1 MYGKL
6 YEQTF
11 TGSMV
16 GSGPVTFAVWAYIVA
31 HTKPDHSV
39 EVNARIL
46 ALLIGCEE
54 EEVVA
59 AIKSFCE
66 PDHAS
71 RNKNHQGRKLIKEG
85 EYLYFV
91 TGHERFRNCKDNEG
105 RKEYQR
111 NYQKERRKR
120 LREQKRKQLP
130 DAQHERELAV
140 NSE

>member
-16 GSGPVTFAVWAYIVA
+16 GSGPIAFAVLAYIVA
-31 HTKPDHSV
+31 HTKPDHRV
-39 EVNARIL
+39 ELNARIL
-46 ALLIGCEE
+46 AMLIGCEE
-54 EEVVA
+54 EQVA
-59 AIKSFCE
+59 AVIKSFCE
-66 PDHAS
+66 PDPAS
-71 RNKNHQGRKLIKEG
+71 RSKDHAGRKLIKEG

-91 TGHERFRNCKDNEG
+91 TGHDRFRNCKDNEG

-130 DAQHERELAV
+130 DAQHEGELAV
-140 NSE
+140 NSA